1 MRDEAPPA
9 PAPAPAPCLPHGQA
23 TCLDCH
29 PFASPEF
36 GEGVLSFFHF
46 IFFLADTGSLC
57 EFCRIFGTVVKIE
70 KFSRE
75 QNSLLVDDGTAAMT
89 VLISR
94 KMPERKRLGLGAQAE
109 FRGQLCEPL
118 EGMAPGRF
126 LQDARFFLLLR
137 NLVLRVLFT

>member
-1 MRDEAPPA
+1 M
-9 PAPAPAPCLPHGQA
+9 
-23 TCLDCH
+23 
-29 PFASPEF
+29 
-36 GEGVLSFFHF
+36 
-46 IFFLADTGSLC
+46 
-57 EFCRIFGTVVKIE
+57 KIE

-109 FRGQLCEPL
+109 FSGQLCESL